1 MAERTGEPGSG
12 CSDRRHLEYGF
23 VAGDQVTA
31 GRQRAGAEPQETGR
45 LLVRTVAVPDPG
57 DLLERIP
64 QPDVVAW
71 VHHGAGLAGWGEA
84 VRVTLPAGEDRF
96 TAGEKWL
103 RSVFDAADV
112 DDQVRVRGSGPVA
125 FGTFTFD
132 ASSDGSVLIVPRVVL
147 GRDGRGQAWLTQGDR
162 AGRPPPWGAAPQT
175 ALRGRPAAGAA
186 LAGGQSGRGAW
197 EEAVAEAV
205 AAIKAGG
212 LRKVVLARDVFGT
225 AAEPIDARVLLGR
238 LATRYPD
245 CFTFACDGMIGAT
258 PELLVRREGR
268 EVSALVLGGTCRAA
282 RTRPRR
288 GAWCRTAGLGQEQ
301 RGTRLRGRLDTRCA
315 PAAVR
320 DARGRCASG
329 VAEVPEPAASRHPGP
344 RHADR
349 RRDTEISAGPGRGH
363 APAGRRLRD
372 PDRRRARVHPRA
384 RAHGPGAF
392 AGPVG
397 WMDAEGNGEWGIA
410 IRCAQLSGRTA
421 RLFAGCGIVAGS
433 QPAAELAET
442 LVKLQPM
449 RGALEGR
456 GWYPPRS
463 DQMIFIPNGPGS
475 CPSPDP
481 LGR

>member
-1 MAERTGEPGSG
+1 MRVVSRQDSG
-12 CSDRRHLEYGF
+12 RF
-23 VAGDQVTA
+23 VA
-31 GRQRAGAEPQETGR
+31 
-45 LLVRTVAVPDPG
+45 RTVAVPDPG

-64 QPDVVAW
+64 QPDLVAW

-103 RSVFDAADV
+103 RSVFDVTDV

-147 GRDGRGQAWLTQGDR
+147 GRDGRGQAWLTTVTEPGQ
-162 AGRPPPWGAAPQT
+162 AASPGPGWP
-175 ALRGRPAAGAA
+175 LPANPE
-186 LAGGQSGRGAW
+186 LAEPTGLSWHEGSLDGPRW
-197 EEAVAEAV
+197 EQAVAEAV

-225 AAEPIDARVLLGR
+225 AAGPIDARVLLRG
-238 LATRYPD
+238 LAARYPD

-258 PELLVRREGR
+258 PELLVSRDGR
-268 EVSALVLGGTCRAA
+268 QVSALVLGGTLPRGADQAQDEALGAELLASAKNNEEHAYAVDSIREALQPLCETLEVE
-282 RTRPRR
+282 TRP
-288 GAWCRTAGLGQEQ
+288 ALLKFPNLQHLGTRV
-301 RGTRLRGRLDTRCA
+301 RGTLADGGAPKSALA
-315 PAAVR
+315 LAAAVHPPAAVC
-320 DARGRCASG
+320 GTPTG
-329 VAEVPEPAASRHPGP
+329 AALELIRELEHM
-344 RHADR
+344 DR
-349 RRDTEISAGPGRGH
+349 ERY
-363 APAGRRLRD
+363 
-372 PDRRRARVHPRA
+372 
-384 RAHGPGAF
+384 

-397 WMDAEGNGEWGIA
+397 WMDAEGNGGWGIA

-449 RGALEGR
+449 RGALE
-456 GWYPPRS
+456 S
-463 DQMIFIPNGPGS
+463 PG
-475 CPSPDP
+475 
-481 LGR
+481 